1 MDGLYDWAGI
11 SVDGVSST
19 KAGEWD
25 EREAMPDYVKN
36 IIQSNIDNIYKKF
49 VTKVAEN
56 RDMAYVDVLPIAG
69 GRIWSGVKAL
79 ELGLVDKMGDLE
91 DALSSAAV
99 MADIEDYS
107 VETYRKELD
116 PLDAFLQEVLENIDY
131 QVKVDPSIKILLNK
145 TSKYSKIIS
154 LEDESIMAYCFECD
168 AIENL

>member
-1 MDGLYDWAGI
+1 LYDWAGI
-11 SVDGVSST
+11 KVDGVSST

-25 EREAMPDYVKN
+25 PREAMPGYMKD
-36 IIQSNIDNIYKKF
+36 IIQSSIDNTYKKF

-79 ELGLVDKMGDLE
+79 ELGLVDKIGDLE
-91 DALSSAAV
+91 DALISAAN

-107 VETYRKELD
+107 VKTYKKEAD
-116 PLDAFLQEVLENIDY
+116 PLDLFLQEILKNIDY
-131 QVKVDPSIKILLNK
+131 QVKVDPSLKILLEK
-145 TSKYSKIIS
+145 SSKYSKIINP
-154 LEDESIMAYCFECD
+154 EEENIMAYCFECD